1 MTVRLRSG
9 AKSTAEILGRLT
21 LSRQGGASRTS
32 PGIII
37 AAASAFVVAFLW
49 AATHLPSLGTP
60 DCQLFILSGIIGSPA
75 LLLLSAAEYDISVR
89 MLSYQ
94 VTFLGALRVSV
105 LSSVANLLPVPGSL
119 VVRTQALKA
128 LGASYARGASSTLVV
143 GAGWV
148 GTTALVVG
156 VIEAVGG
163 HAVAGA
169 ILLAFGCL
177 GLAGTTLLL
186 LLYVDSRGAAVR
198 LLMRIVGVETAFV
211 AVGALRYF
219 LVLRGLNVDVQPSQ
233 AAALTFAGVITSL
246 VGVVPQGLGV
256 KELAVAAISPLV
268 GLPISVGLV
277 AAATIRVM
285 DLAVDAPLAVLIL
298 HLSSR
303 KQAVIHGGGKLHVL
317 E

>member
-1 MTVRLRSG
+1 M
-9 AKSTAEILGRLT
+9 
-21 LSRQGGASRTS
+21 
-32 PGIII
+32 
-37 AAASAFVVAFLW
+37 
-49 AATHLPSLGTP
+49 
-60 DCQLFILSGIIGSPA
+60 
-75 LLLLSAAEYDISVR
+75 
-89 MLSYQ
+89 
-94 VTFLGALRVSV
+94 
-105 LSSVANLLPVPGSL
+105 PGSL

-128 LGASYARGASSTLVV
+128 LGASYGRGASSTLVV

-148 GTTALVVG
+148 ATTALLVG
-156 VIEAVGG
+156 VIEAVSG
-163 HAVAGA
+163 HAAAGA

-268 GLPISVGLV
+268 GLPVSVGLV